1 MKFQEPSWR
10 FKSPGPLPDGARC
23 QFSGFVERIAAQGR
37 VQDILEEFKWYF
49 SNGTASRS
57 SSESWA
63 QTDLR
68 NNMES
73 AAENAPFFIEAF
85 VKACDD
91 LKQQGLD
98 VPTVEMINEVLWREK
113 AGYRIEGDR
122 LVSHYLGMP
131 ATVEREAPEGEP
143 LVVERPKPVAVA
155 TPRPSARSEIKS
167 LRLRVFLCH
176 SSGDKAAVQTLYL
189 RLKHFNYDPWLDSVE
204 LLPGQ
209 DWESEIKRAVKAS
222 HVVIACLSQGSVSK
236 AGFVQKEIKFALDV
250 ADEQPDDHI
259 FIIPARLEDC
269 AVPDRLRKWQ
279 WVDLFEEHGFDKLRE
294 ALDRRIGQL

>member
-1 MKFQEPSWR
+1 
-10 FKSPGPLPDGARC
+10 
-23 QFSGFVERIAAQGR
+23 
-37 VQDILEEFKWYF
+37 
-49 SNGTASRS
+49 
-57 SSESWA
+57 
-63 QTDLR
+63 
-68 NNMES
+68 
-73 AAENAPFFIEAF
+73 
-85 VKACDD
+85 
-91 LKQQGLD
+91 
-98 VPTVEMINEVLWREK
+98 
-113 AGYRIEGDR
+113 
-122 LVSHYLGMP
+122 
-131 ATVEREAPEGEP
+131 
-143 LVVERPKPVAVA
+143 
-155 TPRPSARSEIKS
+155 
-167 LRLRVFLCH
+167 
-176 SSGDKAAVQTLYL
+176 VQTLYL